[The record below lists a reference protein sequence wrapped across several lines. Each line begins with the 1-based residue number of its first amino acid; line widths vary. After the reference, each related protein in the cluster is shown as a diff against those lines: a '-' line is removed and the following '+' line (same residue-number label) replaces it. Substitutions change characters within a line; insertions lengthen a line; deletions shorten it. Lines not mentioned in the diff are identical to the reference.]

1 MLEIESHNLIFTYLL
16 LSRKSKINFLM
27 ANKHK
32 VTTATYALGKGCEDV
47 LRYDIIF
54 LKNISVSA

>member
-16 LSRKSKINFLM
+16 LSRKSPINIFM

-32 VTTATYALGKGCEDV
+32 VTTTTYSLGKGCEDV
-47 LRYDIIF
+47 LRYDNIF
-54 LKNISVSA
+54 LINISVLA